1 MQILAEREKSIYR
14 KTSGCSF
21 SIDCEKASLAGAVS
35 QRACVFCGAR
45 VVLNPITDAL
55 HLIHGPIGCASYTWD
70 IRGSLTS
77 DSEIYRN
84 SFSTDMK
91 EKDVIFGGEQKLRSA
106 LKELIEKFRPKAVFV
121 FSTCIVGIIGDDL
134 ESICKTAELESGLP
148 VIPVQSPGFGGTKVS
163 GYLAACD
170 AIFKLICKGD
180 AYKTKRETIPYS
192 LNILGDFNIGAELWI
207 VKDCLERIG
216 ISVVSTITGDG
227 KISEIQNAPLAQL
240 NILQCAGSMG
250 YLAKKIQ
257 EDIGTPFIKISFF
270 GQDDTIRSLWM
281 IAEYFNKKE
290 ITDKTEKLIKEEM
303 AKYGPKIEK
312 YRAGIKGKKI
322 GIYVG
327 GAFKAKSLI
336 KAFNRLEAEVVF
348 VGTQTG
354 NKEDYAEI
362 SNMTKPGTVIIDD
375 TNPIELSK
383 YLKNKKAD
391 LLVGGVK
398 ERYLAYKMGIGF
410 CDHNHERKFPLA
422 GFAGDLEFTR
432 EIHTSLMSPV
442 WRIMEDEK

>member
-1 MQILAEREKSIYR
+1 MPILKERKNFIKQ
-14 KTSGCSF
+14 KTVGCEL

-70 IRGSLTS
+70 IRGSLSS

-91 EKDVIFGGEQKLRSA
+91 EKDVIFGGEQKLKNA
-106 LKELIEKFRPKAVFV
+106 LKELIDKFRPKAVFV
-121 FSTCIVGIIGDDL
+121 FSTCIAGIIGDDL
-134 ESICKTAELESGLP
+134 ESICKTAEQEFGIP

-163 GYLAACD
+163 GYLAACE

-180 AYKTKRETIPYS
+180 AYRSERETIPYS
-192 LNILGDFNIGAELWI
+192 VNILGDFNIAAELWI
-207 VKDCLERIG
+207 VKDYLERIG
-216 ISVVSTITGDG
+216 IKVVSTITGDG
-227 KISEIQNAPLAQL
+227 KVREIQNAPLAEL

-257 EDIGTPFIKISFF
+257 EEIGTPFIKISFF
-270 GQDDTIRSLWM
+270 GQDDTIKSLWM

-290 ITDKTEKLIKEEM
+290 ITYNVEKLIKEEL
-303 AKYGPKIEK
+303 AEYSPEIEK

-348 VGTQTG
+348 AGTQTG

-362 SNMTKPGTVIIDD
+362 SNMTKSGTVIVDD
-375 TNPIELSK
+375 ANPIELSK
-383 YLKNKKAD
+383 YLRNKKAD

-398 ERYLAYKMGIGF
+398 ERYLAYKLGIGF

-432 EIHTSLMSPV
+432 EIYNSIMSPV
-442 WRIMEDEK
+442 WRIMKYEK